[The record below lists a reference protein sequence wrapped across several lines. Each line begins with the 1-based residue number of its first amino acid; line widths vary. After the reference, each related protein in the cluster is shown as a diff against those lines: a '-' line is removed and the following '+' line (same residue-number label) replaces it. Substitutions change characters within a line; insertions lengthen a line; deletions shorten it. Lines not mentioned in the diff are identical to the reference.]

1 MFISRS
7 TLLHL
12 RIPFSLFLLPIF
24 CFAVSQC
31 PSGWQ
36 LSRLALVF
44 VILHLFIYPASN
56 AYNSYMDRDE
66 GPIGSLEHPPPVT
79 RELYVASI
87 VLDLVGILLGLLLGW
102 AFALLL
108 VGYSAISR
116 LYSWRA
122 TRIKRHPISS
132 TVVVALFQGGYT
144 VLSVAHGLSGTD
156 ISLLLSSAWPG
167 IGWTLLAATLLVGG
181 SYPLTQVYQHA
192 EDAARGD
199 RTISLL
205 LGLRGTFIF
214 CATVLGIGGAVLLG
228 YLYSYRS
235 FTDVLIVGAAL
246 LPVLAHFNWW
256 ALRVWR
262 DPGEANYRNAMRQNL
277 ISGVALTAAFVA
289 ITPAPVWG

>member
-24 CFAVSQC
+24 TFAVAVS
-31 PSGWQ
+31 PPGYE

-79 RELYVASI
+79 RQLYWVSL
-87 VLDLVGILLGLLLGW
+87 VLDVVGVLLGLLLDTT
-102 AFALLL
+102 FALLL
-108 VGYSAISR
+108 IGYTLISR
-116 LYSWRA
+116 AYSWRGL
-122 TRIKRHPISS
+122 RLKKYPWLS
-132 TVVVALFQGGYT
+132 TLVVALFQGGYT
-144 VLSVAHGLSGTD
+144 VLTVEQGLAGWTWHD
-156 ISLLLSSAWPG
+156 LFGGFWPG
-167 IGWTLLAATLLVGG
+167 FGWTLLAATLLVGG
-181 SYPLTQVYQHA
+181 SYPLTQVYQHS

-235 FTDVLIVGAAL
+235 FTDVLIVGSAL

-262 DPGEANYRNAMRQNL
+262 DPGEASYRNAMRQNL
-277 ISGVALTAAFVA
+277 ISGIALTAAFIA
-289 ITPAPVWG
+289 ITPAPIWA